1 MIKALHG
8 KFYYIGAKD
17 EADALIL
24 ETIAWNYFHCEDY
37 PNGFDIYFE
46 SRCFEEDGETKWCIV
61 PVNMYGI
68 VRIGEF
74 RGKIYSTYEKLKQ
87 LINRR
92 RRRRSAQK

>member
-17 EADALIL
+17 ENDAFML
-24 ETIAWNYFHCEDY
+24 ELLAQNYFVCHDY
-37 PNGFDIYFE
+37 PDGFNIEFQ

-61 PVNMYGI
+61 PVNMYGM
-68 VRIGEF
+68 VHVGEF
-74 RGKIYSTYEKLKQ
+74 RGRLYSTYEKFKQ
-87 LINRR
+87 LID